1 MLKEVERS
9 WKDGFQLNRG
19 HPGSPVIADCPAPPV
34 SPNQPK
40 RRSPQPPPLQ
50 LTSLMMISRHL
61 PRPDSPA
68 PGPTQLCRAANLGR
82 STLC

>member
-19 HPGSPVIADCPAPPV
+19 HPGSPVIADYPAPPV

-40 RRSPQPPPLQ
+40 RRFPPQQ
-50 LTSLMMISRHL
+50 LADQSNDDLKTS
-61 PRPDSPA
+61 
-68 PGPTQLCRAANLGR
+68 AA
-82 STLC
+82 S